1 MSVFPISHSLE
12 EKISDG
18 VLPWEVHLTA
28 GNIRPH
34 AVRAQQLSL
43 ICWQMFPVM
52 NVLRPQS
59 QPSLNGG
66 FGQVQREQWP
76 FSESSQQTLPVKLV
90 HHLELSQGH
99 RQDAIDSAR
108 KALNGRGVREAEGSQ
123 KQRSGWD
130 STAAGTGLE

>member
-18 VLPWEVHLTA
+18 VLPWEINLTA
-28 GNIRPH
+28 GNVRPH

-90 HHLELSQGH
+90 HHLELSQDH

-108 KALNGRGVREAEGSQ
+108 KALNGRGVREAEGSK
-123 KQRSGWD
+123 KQR
-130 STAAGTGLE
+130 

>member
-1 MSVFPISHSLE
+1 MSVFPVSHNLE
-12 EKISDG
+12 ETISDG
-18 VLPWEVHLTA
+18 VLAWKINLTT
-28 GNIRPH
+28 GNIQPH

-43 ICWQMFPVM
+43 VCWQMFPVM
-52 NVLRPQS
+52 NVLHPQS

-90 HHLELSQGH
+90 HHLELGQVH

-108 KALNGRGVREAEGSQ
+108 KALNSRGVREAESSE
-123 KQRSGWD
+123 KQG
-130 STAAGTGLE
+130 